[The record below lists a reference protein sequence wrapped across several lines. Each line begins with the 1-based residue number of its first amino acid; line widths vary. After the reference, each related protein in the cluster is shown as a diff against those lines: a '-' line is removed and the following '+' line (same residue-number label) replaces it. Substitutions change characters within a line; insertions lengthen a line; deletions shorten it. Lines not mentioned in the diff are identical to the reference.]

1 MRRICRGLIRF
12 NTCKSKTIILKVT
25 VYEKS
30 IFNCGIDR
38 AFKAP
43 ILGDATRFLN
53 GYLCQPPI
61 IGFENDENWG
71 LLDGIRYPIIQGNF
85 FIKAHRIFKD
95 KIIEKNNNRFWKWE
109 LTNFTSPYLF
119 FAYRAIGSWSVQ
131 KLSHRKISILYS
143 YSYFSKNLLCHPI
156 NWLFVKIQLKGMMN
170 KALIGIKT
178 QAESN
183 KDFYYST

>member
-1 MRRICRGLIRF
+1 M
-12 NTCKSKTIILKVT
+12 KVT

-30 IFNCGIDR
+30 IFSCGIDR

-95 KIIEKNNNRFWKWE
+95 KIIEKNDDRFWKWE

-131 KLSHRKISILYS
+131 KLSQRKISILYS
-143 YSYFSKNLLCHPI
+143 ARSQYLR
-156 NWLFVKIQLKGMMN
+156 VQELKGEN
-170 KALIGIKT
+170 ASLKELVADLSLEVRDLKKNIGLP
-178 QAESN
+178 E
-183 KDFYYST
+183 

>member
-1 MRRICRGLIRF
+1 M
-12 NTCKSKTIILKVT
+12 KVT
-25 VYEKS
+25 VYKKS
-30 IFNCGIDR
+30 IFSCEIDR

-43 ILGDATRFLN
+43 ILGDATQFLN

-61 IGFENDENWG
+61 IGFENDQNWG
-71 LLDGIRYPIIQGNF
+71 LLDGIRYPLIQGNF
-85 FIKAHRIFKD
+85 FIKTHRIFKD
-95 KIIEKNNNRFWKWE
+95 KIIEKKDNRFWKWE

-119 FAYRAIGSWSVQ
+119 FAYKAIGSWEVQ
-131 KLSHRKISILYS
+131 KLATGKISILYS
-143 YSYFSKNLLCHPI
+143 YSYFSKNFLCHPI
-156 NWLFVKIQLKGMMN
+156 NWLFVKIQLKGMMD